1 MHYYFE
7 HDPMTCDYLM
17 IFYIFLKTKKRPI
30 KFWKLH
36 KIRFIYETSLS
47 SRRFFGFFLYLRP
60 IQLCIHFRNIKINII
75 FKNCIKYDSFSFC
88 VGISLNELWR
98 KFSFLYE
105 IKGASSGHCKPDGR
119 SDREI
124 ERDSLLTS
132 CFKFWKKREV
142 PGKFPA
148 GTI

>member
-47 SRRFFGFFLYLRP
+47 RRFFGFFLYLRP
-60 IQLCIHFRNIKINII
+60 IQLCIHFRNIKII
-75 FKNCIKYDSFSFC
+75 FKNCIKYDSFSFLC
-88 VGISLNELWR
+88 GN
-98 KFSFLYE
+98 KFEWIVKKASFLYE
-105 IKGASSGHCKPDGR
+105 IKRASSGHWKPDGQ
-119 SDREI
+119 SDRKMK
-124 ERDSLLTS
+124 RDSPSFNQLFQIS
-132 CFKFWKKREV
+132 ENVESWGNGNKFKELV
-142 PGKFPA
+142 
-148 GTI
+148 